1 MQGRNVPGGLFRKAR
16 VLYLLDANVLITAK
30 NSYYAFDRVPEFWDW
45 LAHVANHGSAKLP
58 VEIYEEIKDG
68 NDALAVRVRDRANK
82 DALVLDEEVDPAVV
96 ARVVDQGYAGD
107 LTDIEVEKIGRDP
120 FLIAYAISGQGRCVV
135 TTEVSKP
142 TAVRANR
149 RIPDVCM
156 GFGIACIDTFAFL
169 KALNFMT
176 AWRS

>member
-1 MQGRNVPGGLFRKAR
+1 M
-16 VLYLLDANVLITAK
+16 
-30 NSYYAFDRVPEFWDW
+30 
-45 LAHVANHGSAKLP
+45 P

-68 NDALAVRVRDRANK
+68 NDALAVWVRNQTNK
-82 DALVLDEEVDPAVV
+82 EALLLDEEVAPAVV
-96 ARVVDQGYAGD
+96 ARVIDQGYAAD
-107 LTDIEVEKIGRDP
+107 LNDIEVEKIGRDP
-120 FLIAYAISGQGRCVV
+120 FLIAYALAGKERCVV

-142 TAVRANR
+142 TAIRANR

-169 KALNFMT
+169 KALNFTT